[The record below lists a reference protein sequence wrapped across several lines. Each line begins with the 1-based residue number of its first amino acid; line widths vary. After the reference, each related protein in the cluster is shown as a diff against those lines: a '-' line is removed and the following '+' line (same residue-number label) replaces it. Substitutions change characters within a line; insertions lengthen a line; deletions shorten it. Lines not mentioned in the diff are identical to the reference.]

1 MSAEHEALVAQTFAA
16 FASTVEYLSEQ
27 DRARVADA
35 FAFAKKAHTGQ
46 YRNSGE
52 PYITHPIAVAALCA
66 QWRLDAPA
74 LMAALLHDA
83 MEDCGIV
90 KQDIAQ
96 AFGADVAELVDGLT
110 KLEKLEFLSREENQ
124 AQSFRKMLL
133 AMAKDVR
140 VILIKLADRTH
151 NMRTLSLAPRSKWAR
166 IARET
171 LEIYAP
177 IASRLGV
184 NAACRELQ
192 ELAFAH
198 LYPWRCQT
206 LTKAVEKV
214 QRRRHGMAQKIRA
227 ELEAAF
233 AQRGIPV
240 RLLEQQQELYQ
251 IYLQMTRKGMSFAK
265 VNDIFGVQVLLEDV
279 SACYAGLGVLHQT
292 YRPVPGH
299 FRDYIANAKPN
310 GYQSLHTTLQG
321 PSGVQVEAQIR
332 TETMHLVAEAGIAAH
347 WLYQS
352 QGLDGLLADQLNGRW
367 LASMLEIENS
377 SADATDFLNDVKV
390 DLHPASVY
398 VFTPKNQVVTLPV
411 GATVVDFAYAIHS
424 RVGDHIAAAQVNGA
438 AVSPHTVLKN
448 GDTVQ
453 IITSEQARPQLGW
466 IEFVKTGRARS
477 RIRSYFKHVDQQEG
491 LALGQRLFN
500 RALRVAGYAALPA
513 PETEQA
519 QAIWR
524 QLGVLYQGK
533 SREQLLL
540 EMAHGRL
547 IAGELVAQI
556 GRFLQDV
563 GLRPDALVMSKER
576 MVAQQVA
583 PVVLA
588 VGGADGAPA
597 RYAVCCR
604 PLPGDAIAGQLVSGR
619 GLEVHRLECPVGQR
633 RRDKE
638 PASAMALEWVDE
650 PQAEF
655 DATLLLH
662 LRNTQ
667 GALAEAALAVA
678 RAGVNILRL
687 EMLEEGRLEIL
698 EARMNVA
705 VRNRG
710 HLEQLLKNLRR
721 VRSVQ
726 RVERFMAE

>member
-1 MSAEHEALVAQTFAA
+1 M
-16 FASTVEYLSEQ
+16 
-27 DRARVADA
+27 
-35 FAFAKKAHTGQ
+35 
-46 YRNSGE
+46 
-52 PYITHPIAVAALCA
+52 
-66 QWRLDAPA
+66 
-74 LMAALLHDA
+74 
-83 MEDCGIV
+83 
-90 KQDIAQ
+90 
-96 AFGADVAELVDGLT
+96 
-110 KLEKLEFLSREENQ
+110 
-124 AQSFRKMLL
+124 
-133 AMAKDVR
+133 
-140 VILIKLADRTH
+140 
-151 NMRTLSLAPRSKWAR
+151 
-166 IARET
+166 
-171 LEIYAP
+171 
-177 IASRLGV
+177 
-184 NAACRELQ
+184 
-192 ELAFAH
+192 
-198 LYPWRCQT
+198 
-206 LTKAVEKV
+206 
-214 QRRRHGMAQKIRA
+214 
-227 ELEAAF
+227 
-233 AQRGIPV
+233 
-240 RLLEQQQELYQ
+240 
-251 IYLQMTRKGMSFAK
+251 
-265 VNDIFGVQVLLEDV
+265 
-279 SACYAGLGVLHQT
+279 
-292 YRPVPGH
+292 
-299 FRDYIANAKPN
+299 
-310 GYQSLHTTLQG
+310 
-321 PSGVQVEAQIR
+321 
-332 TETMHLVAEAGIAAH
+332 
-347 WLYQS
+347 
-352 QGLDGLLADQLNGRW
+352 
-367 LASMLEIENS
+367 
-377 SADATDFLNDVKV
+377 
-390 DLHPASVY
+390 
-398 VFTPKNQVVTLPV
+398 
-411 GATVVDFAYAIHS
+411 
-424 RVGDHIAAAQVNGA
+424 GDHIAAAQVNGA

-705 VRNRG
+705 VRNRE